1 MGDDK
6 KLSNAVFIDRDGVIN
21 EDRGYVHRIED
32 FVFLPR
38 AIAGMKIFQDMGYK
52 IVIVTNQ
59 AGIARGMYSESDFE
73 LLTDRMHKILAANNV
88 MVSGVYHCPHHPNG
102 IIEHLKSICNCRKPR
117 PGMLLEAAKNL
128 GLSLESSVL
137 IGDKC
142 SDIEAGINAGV
153 PLNILIRS
161 NELTEE
167 GSCHKASLVCS
178 NIQVAALWIKN
189 KADSS
194 TKCNF
199 D

>member
-6 KLSNAVFIDRDGVIN
+6 KLSDAVFIDRDGVIN

-32 FVFLPR
+32 FVFLPG

-73 LLTDRMHKILAANNV
+73 LLTDHMHKILAANNV

-102 IIEHLKSICNCRKPR
+102 IIEHLTSICNCRKPR

-128 GLSLESSVL
+128 GLNLESSVL

-142 SDIEAGINAGV
+142 SDIEAGISAGV
-153 PLNILIRS
+153 PLNILIRK
-161 NELTEE
+161 NMLAKEE
-167 GSCHKASLVCS
+167 SCQNASVVCE
-178 NIQVAALWIKN
+178 NLKIAALWVKHNIN
-189 KADSS
+189 KL
-194 TKCNF
+194 KF
-199 D
+199 

>member
-1 MGDDK
+1 MADGK

-32 FVFLPR
+32 FIFLPG
-38 AIAGMKIFQDMGYK
+38 ASAGLKIFQDMGYK

-73 LLTDRMHKILAANNV
+73 LLTDHMHKILAANNV

-102 IIEHLKSICNCRKPR
+102 IIEHLKSICDCRKPK
-117 PGMLLEAAKNL
+117 PGLLLEAAKNL
-128 GLSLESSVL
+128 RLELEGSVL

-153 PLNILIRS
+153 PLNILIRK
-161 NELTEE
+161 NVLTKEE
-167 GSCHKASLVCS
+167 SCQNASVVCK
-178 NIQVAALWIKN
+178 NLKIAALWVKN
-189 KADSS
+189 NM
-194 TKCNF
+194 TK
-199 D
+199 